1 MGLIPVAPN
10 PDNEGTGGLM
20 DCRSGPSWIKRVEMP
35 FERLFEELTIGG
47 AAEVPAMRFGHVPG
61 WVGANGLS
69 EENVGLTSGRFQ
81 GSHAA
86 GPIVA
91 PAGTGR
97 LGAIGLDGGGD
108 ALRMAATDD
117 CRLPVAEAAGMIPP
131 SG

>member
-10 PDNEGTGGLM
+10 PDNEGTVGLV
-20 DCRSGPSWIKRVEMP
+20 DCGSGPSWIKRVEMP

-69 EENVGLTSGRFQ
+69 EENVGLTIGRFRS
-81 GSHAA
+81 GNAS
-86 GPIVA
+86 GPIVSLT
-91 PAGTGR
+91 GTSR
-97 LGAIGLDGGGD
+97 SGAIGLDGGGD
-108 ALRMAATDD
+108 ALPMAATDD
-117 CRLPVAEAAGMIPP
+117 CRLPVAEAAGMIPL